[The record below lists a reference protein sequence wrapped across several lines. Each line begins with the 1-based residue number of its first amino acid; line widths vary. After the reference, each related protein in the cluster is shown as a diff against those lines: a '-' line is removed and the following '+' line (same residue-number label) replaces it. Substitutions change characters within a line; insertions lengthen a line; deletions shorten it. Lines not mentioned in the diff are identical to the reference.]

1 MKMTN
6 HAEVRLA
13 QRSLREEE
21 LNILAGIGLIIEQHG
36 GTSLAIVPKAEKA
49 KWVKVMKEALD
60 MVDAATNVDR
70 KGKKRVRRVLSR
82 SIERLSAKHQPYF
95 VRHDEE
101 NSVITCGH
109 YTARRLKKN
118 H

>member
-1 MKMTN
+1 MKMTH
-6 HAEVRLA
+6 HAELRLA

-21 LNILAGIGLIIEQHG
+21 LNILAGIGAIIEQQG
-36 GTSLAIVPKAEKA
+36 GTSLAIVPRAEKA

-60 MVDAATNVDR
+60 MIDGLIDIDR
-70 KGKKRVRRVLSR
+70 KNKKRVRKVLSR
-82 SIERLSAKHQPYF
+82 TVERLSAKHQPYF

-109 YTARRLKKN
+109 YTARRLK
-118 H
+118 

>member
-13 QRSLREEE
+13 QRTLREEE
-21 LNILAGIGLIIEQHG
+21 LNILAGIGAVIEQHG

-60 MVDAATNVDR
+60 TVDALTHIDKKN
-70 KGKKRVRRVLSR
+70 KKRVRKVLSR

-109 YTARRLKKN
+109 YTARRLKRN